1 MRGEATFYRLRLELG
16 TEGVYLPPERV
27 VDPCRP
33 VRPGSRMALIRCAR
47 GCISG
52 FEAMIFLPERVASD
66 GLSPVVVERNADRHL
81 IDYS

>member
-1 MRGEATFYRLRLELG
+1 MRGEAAFYRVRLELG

-27 VDPCRP
+27 IDP

-47 GCISG
+47 GCTSG
-52 FEAMIFLPERVASD
+52 FEAMIFLPERVATD
-66 GLSPVVVERNADRHL
+66 ELSPVVLERNADRHL

>member
-1 MRGEATFYRLRLELG
+1 
-16 TEGVYLPPERV
+16 
-27 VDPCRP
+27 
-33 VRPGSRMALIRCAR
+33 MALIRCAR